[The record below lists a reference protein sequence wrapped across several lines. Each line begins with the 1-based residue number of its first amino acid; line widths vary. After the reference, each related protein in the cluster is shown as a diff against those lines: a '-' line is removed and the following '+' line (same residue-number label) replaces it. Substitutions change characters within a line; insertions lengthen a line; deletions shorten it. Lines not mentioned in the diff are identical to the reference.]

1 MSFDQIA
8 DMLTRIRNAQ
18 RSNKADV
25 VLSASKL
32 KLAVA
37 KVLYNEKYINDIA
50 VFSDGNKNFLKIK
63 LKYNDNKPAI
73 NMINRVSKQGQRIY
87 VGKNAIPV
95 IKNGF
100 GLAIISTSKGV
111 LTDKQARK
119 EGVGGEIV
127 CEVW

>member
-18 RSNKADV
+18 RSHKADV
-25 VLSASKL
+25 VVPASKL

-37 KVLYNEKYINDIA
+37 KSLYGENYINDVS

-63 LKYNDNKPAI
+63 LKYSNNVPVIKE
-73 NMINRVSKQGQRIY
+73 INRISKQGQRIY

-95 IKNGF
+95 VRNGF
-100 GLAIISTSKGV
+100 GMAIISTSKGV
-111 LTDKQARK
+111 LTNKQARE
-119 EGVGGEIV
+119 EGIGGELI

>member
-18 RSNKADV
+18 QSSKADV
-25 VLSASKL
+25 VVPASKL

-37 KVLYNEKYINDIA
+37 KSLYSENYINDVS

-63 LKYNDNKPAI
+63 LKYNNNNPAI
-73 NMINRVSKQGQRIY
+73 KEINRVSRQGQRIY
-87 VGKNAIPV
+87 VGKNSIPV
-95 IKNGF
+95 VRNGF
-100 GLAIISTSKGV
+100 GVAIISTSKGV
-111 LTDKQARK
+111 LTNKQALEK
-119 EGVGGEIV
+119 GVGGEII

>member
-18 RSNKADV
+18 QSNKADV

-37 KVLYNEKYINDIA
+37 KVLYSEKYINDIA

-73 NMINRVSKQGQRIY
+73 SAINRISKQGQRIY

-95 IKNGF
+95 IRNGF
-100 GLAIISTSKGV
+100 GTAIISTSKGV
-111 LTDKQARK
+111 LTDRQAR
-119 EGVGGEIV
+119 ESGVGGEII

>member
-25 VLSASKL
+25 VMPASKL

-37 KVLYNEKYINDIA
+37 KVLYKEKYVNDVS
-50 VFSDGNKNFLKIK
+50 VFSEGSKNFLKIK
-63 LKYNDNKPAI
+63 LKYNDNQPAI
-73 NMINRVSKQGQRIY
+73 QEINRISKQGQRIY
-87 VGKNAIPV
+87 VGNKSIPT

-100 GLAIISTSKGV
+100 GIAIISTSKGV
-111 LTDKQARK
+111 LTNDQARK
-119 EGVGGEIV
+119 EGVGGEII
-127 CEVW
+127 CEIW

>member
-25 VLSASKL
+25 IMPASKL

-37 KVLYNEKYINDIA
+37 KVLYKEKYINDVS
-50 VFSDGNKNFLKIK
+50 VFSEGNKNFLKIK
-63 LKYNDNKPAI
+63 LKYTESQPAI
-73 NMINRVSKQGQRIY
+73 KEINKISKQGQRIY
-87 VGKNAIPV
+87 VNKQSMPV
-95 IKNGF
+95 VKNGF
-100 GLAIISTSKGV
+100 GMAIISTSKGV
-111 LTDKQARK
+111 LTNKQARK
-119 EGVGGEIV
+119 EGVGGEII

>member
-25 VLSASKL
+25 IMPASKL

-37 KVLYNEKYINDIA
+37 KVLYKEKYVNDVSVYSEGA
-50 VFSDGNKNFLKIK
+50 KSFLKIK
-63 LKYNDNKPAI
+63 LKYTENQPAI
-73 NMINRVSKQGQRIY
+73 KEINRVSKQGQRIY
-87 VGKNAIPV
+87 VGRQAIPV
-95 IKNGF
+95 VKNGF
-100 GLAIISTSKGV
+100 GMAIISTSKGV
-111 LTDKQARK
+111 LTNNQARK
-119 EGVGGEIV
+119 EGVGGEII